1 MKVNGPCF
9 PLFADFAPFFR
20 HLGHPGLCQM
30 FCGLV
35 GATWGLTLPT
45 LHTPRPY
52 FPLDTIS
59 LTLTREAFE
68 ALGHRD
74 GERRNLGLLYLPP
87 EGVAGGRGGRGTEP
101 DPTGLC
107 GVIAEILS
115 CGLELDCDR
124 VLVRGVAFTRF
135 RTRTGKAAARSL
147 SSYAVAAA
155 SPAELSVYDVEP
167 WRDYDRGDYDAVELE
182 ASERRCHL
190 LFREV
195 EQPEP
200 EPGP

>member
-87 EGVAGGRGGRGTEP
+87 EGARGGRGGRGTEP

-107 GVIAEILS
+107 GVIAEISSLHR
-115 CGLELDCDR
+115 GWR
-124 VLVRGVAFTRF
+124 LVDERYLKPLFGGQMMPGSDSVPHRAPLRRPGAGVN
-135 RTRTGKAAARSL
+135 
-147 SSYAVAAA
+147 
-155 SPAELSVYDVEP
+155 
-167 WRDYDRGDYDAVELE
+167 GD
-182 ASERRCHL
+182 
-190 LFREV
+190 
-195 EQPEP
+195 
-200 EPGP
+200 

>member
-1 MKVNGPCF
+1 MFSRVF
-9 PLFADFAPFFR
+9 PSSLSSLFSFATSGTPV
-20 HLGHPGLCQM
+20 HGQM

-87 EGVAGGRGGRGTEP
+87 EGATGGRGGRGTEP

-107 GVIAEILS
+107 GVIAEISS